1 MMSEFEGY
9 PATFKAASKLVAKH
23 PLPDEI
29 LEQLRELRDD
39 TPKEFHQQFK
49 MFFHSAMLR
58 LPE

>member
-1 MMSEFEGY
+1 MNEYSDY
-9 PATFKAASKLVAKH
+9 PATFKTASKLVDQD

-39 TPKEFHQQFK
+39 TPKEYHQQFK

>member
-1 MMSEFEGY
+1 MKEYEGY
-9 PATFKAASKLVAKH
+9 PATFKAAGKLVAQD

-39 TPKEFHQQFK
+39 TPPEFHQQFK